1 MPTMP
6 IPDAVL
12 PAEPETEAEA
22 EHRKRREIVYVAAN
36 ALLGKQLACG
46 KACATCEGKCDEL
59 QKWLDVGE

>member
-1 MPTMP
+1 MP

-12 PAEPETEAEA
+12 PAEPGTEAEA
-22 EHRKRREIVYVAAN
+22 EHRKRREVVYAAAN
-36 ALLGKQLACG
+36 ALLSKQMVCG

>member
-1 MPTMP
+1 MP

-12 PAEPETEAEA
+12 PAEPETEAET
-22 EHRKRREIVYVAAN
+22 EHGKRREIVYAACN
-36 ALLGKQLACG
+36 ALLRKQLACG

>member
-1 MPTMP
+1 MP
-6 IPDAVL
+6 IPDTVL

-22 EHRKRREIVYVAAN
+22 EHRKRRELAYAACN
-36 ALLGKQLACG
+36 ALLSKQLACG

>member
-1 MPTMP
+1 MP
-6 IPDAVL
+6 IPDTVL

-22 EHRKRREIVYVAAN
+22 EHRKRREIIYAACT
-36 ALLGKQLACG
+36 ALLSKQLACG